1 MVAMR
6 IGEVDSTENGIIS
19 TDTTF
24 RQYGLLRDPYKYGQT
39 SSANSSSSN
48 TVFSQTTD
56 ITLIAGSNYNLN
68 EFVYQGAS
76 VDTSTFSGYV
86 NAYTT
91 NVVRLTRTKGTVSLG
106 GVSLKGTETNP
117 VGRTVVSIKNP
128 EFQPGTGDI
137 LYEENIVNVQRTD
150 GQAESLKFVIRF

>member
-1 MVAMR
+1 
-6 IGEVDSTENGIIS
+6 
-19 TDTTF
+19 
-24 RQYGLLRDPYKYGQT
+24 
-39 SSANSSSSN
+39 
-48 TVFSQTTD
+48 VFSQTTD
-56 ITLIAGSNYNLN
+56 ITLVAGSNYNLN

-86 NAYTT
+86 NAYST
-91 NVVRLTRTKGTVSLG
+91 NVVRLTRVKGTVSLG
-106 GVSLKGTETNP
+106 GISLKGTETNL

>member
-1 MVAMR
+1 
-6 IGEVDSTENGIIS
+6 
-19 TDTTF
+19 
-24 RQYGLLRDPYKYGQT
+24 
-39 SSANSSSSN
+39 
-48 TVFSQTTD
+48 VFSQTTD

-76 VDTSTFSGYV
+76 VDTATFSGYV
-86 NAYTT
+86 NAFTT

-106 GVSLKGTETNP
+106 GISLKGTETNP